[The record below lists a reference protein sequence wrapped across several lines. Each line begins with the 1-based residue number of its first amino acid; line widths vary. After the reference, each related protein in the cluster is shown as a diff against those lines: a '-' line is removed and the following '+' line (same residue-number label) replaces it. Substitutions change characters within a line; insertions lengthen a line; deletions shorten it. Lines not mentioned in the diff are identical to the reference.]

1 MIVFNTFVSASD
13 MVVLL
18 LCRKLLRFPQG
29 YVLDELR
36 QQPDNSTIPNLF
48 PTQQRRNNISR
59 NRTPAPQLSCEV
71 GRDPIRHLC
80 QHLFAAP

>member
-18 LCRKLLRFPQG
+18 LCRKLHRFPQG

-48 PTQQRRNNISR
+48 PTQQRRTICPAAR
-59 NRTPAPQLSCEV
+59 NAWRCDAS
-71 GRDPIRHLC
+71 
-80 QHLFAAP
+80 